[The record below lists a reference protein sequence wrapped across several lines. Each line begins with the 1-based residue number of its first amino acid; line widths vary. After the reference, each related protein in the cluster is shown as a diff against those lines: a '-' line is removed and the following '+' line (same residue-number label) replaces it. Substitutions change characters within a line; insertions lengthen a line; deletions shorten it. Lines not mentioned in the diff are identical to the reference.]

1 MRSATLRRRRQ
12 QRILQRMVRFCLIP
26 VALLLTFF
34 LGRWAWRHLLPHRSY
49 SAADF
54 GIQTIHSSCD
64 YNNNGQDD
72 YTDFLMGAKADAKKH
87 PRYDGV
93 YQAGGYPPDDVGV
106 CADVIWRAFKNA
118 GYCLRDMVDADIAAR
133 PSAYPNMDTRDP
145 NIDFRRVKNLKV
157 FFETYAISLTTDPTQ
172 IDQWQPGDIVI
183 FRDDKHIGMV
193 SDKRNADGWAFM
205 LHNSGQPNREE
216 DYLPQDP
223 PTSHFRFDAS
233 LVPPELLL
241 PWTKSE

>member
-1 MRSATLRRRRQ
+1 MRSATLRRRRH
-12 QRILQRMVRFCLIP
+12 RRALRRGLVVAGLVAVVLLGCL
-26 VALLLTFF
+26 
-34 LGRWAWRHLLPHRSY
+34 AWRYLLPHRAY

-54 GIQTIHSSCD
+54 GIETLHSSCD
-64 YNNNGQDD
+64 YNGDGCDD
-72 YTDFLMGAKADAKKH
+72 YTDFLLGAKADAKNH

-106 CADVIWRAFKNA
+106 CADVIWRAFKHA

-133 PSAYPNMDTRDP
+133 PAAYPNVDIRDP

-157 FFETYAISLTTDPTQ
+157 FFETYAIPLTTDPTQ

-183 FRDDKHIGMV
+183 FQGDKHIGMV
-193 SDKRNADGWAFM
+193 SDKRNADGWAWV

-233 LVPPELLL
+233 LVPPELLC
-241 PWTKSE
+241 PWPAP